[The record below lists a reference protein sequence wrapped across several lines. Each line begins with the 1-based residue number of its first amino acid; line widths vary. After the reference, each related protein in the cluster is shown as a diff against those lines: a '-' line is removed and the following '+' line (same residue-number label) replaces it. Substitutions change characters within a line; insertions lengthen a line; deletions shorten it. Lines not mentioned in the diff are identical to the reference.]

1 MARLRVMERRGRR
14 RWARRWVGGVGM
26 LVVVLVSGWVVV
38 VVVLVEGG
46 VGERWMGWNE

>member
-26 LVVVLVSGWVVV
+26 LVVVSGVGEVEWR
-38 VVVLVEGG
+38 VEGG
-46 VGERWMGWNE
+46 VGLGW

>member
-26 LVVVLVSGWVVV
+26 LVVVLVGGGWWCW
-38 VVVLVEGG
+38 
-46 VGERWMGWNE
+46 GEMDGWMNE